1 MINPEFSE
9 PISEIVSI
17 YNKLFLP
24 VYADLVSHLKCKN
37 DQILIEIENTFSHV
51 MVFLNNTNT
60 PDERKDNLFKVKNH
74 LYRATLDC
82 HKSLW
87 ISLDNDL
94 KDFFNTYKQK
104 HISIV
109 YEEGAEL
116 LFNSY
121 SEFKKKAAAARRK
134 ELEFIGRDIAICIAS
149 YQEANDIAKNL
160 LDRLDERKFHLAKV
174 RNSWRKIWFTKECVM
189 HVIFGLLVGIF
200 LAWFCPKL
208 FSETSAQNKPV
219 QTTSSHYTPKN
230 IQP

>member
-9 PISEIVSI
+9 PVSEIVLI

-24 VYADLVSHLKCKN
+24 VYADLVSRLKYKN
-37 DQILIEIENTFSHV
+37 DQILIEIENTFSHL

-60 PDERKDNLFKVKNH
+60 PDERKDNLLKVKNH

-94 KDFFNTYKQK
+94 KDFFNTYKPK
-104 HISIV
+104 HIVIV
-109 YEEGAEL
+109 YEEGAEK

-134 ELEFIGRDIAICIAS
+134 ELQFIGRDIKICIDS
-149 YQEANDIAKNL
+149 YQEANDGAKNL
-160 LDRLDERKFHLAKV
+160 LDRLDERKFHVAKV
-174 RNSWRKIWFTKECVM
+174 RNSWRKILFTKEY
-189 HVIFGLLVGIF
+189 VIHIIIGVIVGLL
-200 LAWFCPKL
+200 LAWSYPKI
-208 FSETSAQNKPV
+208 FTETSV
-219 QTTSSHYTPKN
+219 QDKLSQTPSSHYIPKE